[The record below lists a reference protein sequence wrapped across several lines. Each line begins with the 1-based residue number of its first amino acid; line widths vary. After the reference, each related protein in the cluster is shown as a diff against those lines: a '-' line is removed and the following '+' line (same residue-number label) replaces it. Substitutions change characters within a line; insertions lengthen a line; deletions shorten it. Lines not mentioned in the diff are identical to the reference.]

1 MPLKPCLCH
10 EPGRHGIAH
19 HCQLSKAMQK
29 WKPLSNFER
38 IPNTV
43 MICLLSNF
51 ICHPFKWRGWHGKHT
66 YCYQQG
72 LWHIPTEYL
81 HWLHVFLYFQ
91 NCINGSLLVENPEAK
106 RAAHETSNKKQ
117 TWTKQ
122 PSTKFCLGWDK
133 QVAGRNWLFLLM
145 IEFRG
150 DTDCVVSPSLGIT
163 IMTVTGK

>member
-1 MPLKPCLCH
+1 MSLKPCFCH
-10 EPGRHGIAH
+10 EPGHHDIAH
-19 HCQLSKAMQK
+19 HCQLPKAMQK
-29 WKPLSNFER
+29 WKPLRNFER

-51 ICHPFKWRGWHGKHT
+51 ICHPYK
-66 YCYQQG
+66 
-72 LWHIPTEYL
+72 EYL
-81 HWLHVFLYFQ
+81 HWLRLHVFLYFQ

-117 TWTKQ
+117 TWTKEL
-122 PSTKFCLGWDK
+122 STKFCLGWDK

-145 IEFRG
+145 IEFRR
-150 DTDCVVSPSLGIT
+150 DTDHVVLLSLGIT